1 MGDSIRE
8 EQMKVLHDALNK
20 IKFQCS
26 NGTIFWEI
34 ANSAIEKYKKLEG
47 ELK

>member
-1 MGDSIRE
+1 MDDSIRE
-8 EQMKVLHDALNK
+8 EQMKVLHNALNK

-26 NGTIFWEI
+26 HGTHFWEI
-34 ANSAIEKYKKLEG
+34 ANSAIEKYEKLEG